1 MTSPVY
7 ESMLASY
14 AAATPRERANVVFE
28 VNQQIILAGLCHGG
42 FFDHA
47 AFYGGT
53 CLRIFHG
60 LDRFSEDMDFSLLQP
75 AGRFDFSRY
84 FQPVIDAF
92 TLVGRTV
99 EIRRKEKKTFGRV
112 ESAFL
117 KDTTDVY
124 DVSFQT
130 ERSIKIK
137 IEVDTDPP
145 PGFQTEQKLLLQPQ
159 SSLVRCYALPDL
171 FAGKMHAL
179 LHRTWKNRVKGR
191 DWYDFEWYVRNGV
204 PFNFSHY
211 AARVRQFEKETITRE
226 VFQERLR
233 TRLAETDMRQVR
245 ADVLPFVK
253 NPHNL
258 DIWSNDYFLQLSK
271 LMKVEGLLGRV

>member
-14 AAATPRERANVVFE
+14 AAATPRERANATFE

-75 AGRFDFSRY
+75 SARFDFSQY
-84 FQPVIDAF
+84 FQPIIDAF
-92 TLVGRTV
+92 TLVGRTI

-145 PGFQTEQKLLLQPQ
+145 LGFQTEQKLLLQPQ

-211 AARVRQFEKETITRE
+211 AARVQQFEKETITLE
-226 VFQERLR
+226 TFQARLR
-233 TRLAETDMRQVR
+233 TRLAETDIRQVK

-253 NPHNL
+253 NPRSL
-258 DIWSNDYFLQLSK
+258 DIWSNDYFLQLSQ
-271 LMKVEGLLGRV
+271 LMKVEGS